1 MKFSKLTRSAVVLSV
16 AAVLAVPTF
25 AVSSANAAS
34 KASTWKSAKDAGGLK
49 GLAAACKK
57 EGQLNLIAT
66 PRSWANY
73 GEIIDNFAKLYKV
86 KIDSNIPDGSSQD
99 EIDTANK
106 LKGTKRSPDVFDI
119 STSVGPTYLKTHY
132 APYKVINWA
141 QIPTSLKDPQG
152 RLTANY
158 TGVMMIG
165 YDGALGTVTKLDDLL
180 NPKFKGVVALNGDP
194 LKAGAAVNG
203 LYMTS
208 IGNGGSF
215 GDISKGV
222 DFFKKLKAAG
232 NFINVD
238 PTEATIESGQTRVVW
253 DWSYNQK
260 SVIDKFKAVGKT
272 WKTFIPKGAEV
283 GSFYNVAVSPWAP
296 HPACGRLWMEYVLSP
311 AAGNSWGKGGASPV
325 LWPWMIKNK
334 TASKDAIAVIGSGI
348 GVAASSTAANDAAAK
363 TYLEANWAAAVGT
376 R

>member
-1 MKFSKLTRSAVVLSV
+1 VKFSKLTRSAVVLSV

-165 YDGALGTVTKLDDLL
+165 YDGALGTVT
-180 NPKFKGVVALNGDP
+180 
-194 LKAGAAVNG
+194 
-203 LYMTS
+203 
-208 IGNGGSF
+208 
-215 GDISKGV
+215 
-222 DFFKKLKAAG
+222 
-232 NFINVD
+232 
-238 PTEATIESGQTRVVW
+238 
-253 DWSYNQK
+253 
-260 SVIDKFKAVGKT
+260 
-272 WKTFIPKGAEV
+272 
-283 GSFYNVAVSPWAP
+283 
-296 HPACGRLWMEYVLSP
+296 
-311 AAGNSWGKGGASPV
+311 
-325 LWPWMIKNK
+325 
-334 TASKDAIAVIGSGI
+334 
-348 GVAASSTAANDAAAK
+348 
-363 TYLEANWAAAVGT
+363 
-376 R
+376 